1 MRYILGVI
9 VGGLLLYCSGSARAD
24 FDEGLAAYN
33 RGDYSAAIKEFLIL
47 AEQGEADAQDML
59 GNMYG
64 SGRGVPRNYLEA
76 FKWGTLAAEQGHG
89 EAQLSLAMLY
99 AFGMGVEEIDAVE
112 AYKWAVISAGN
123 GVASAENFQ
132 KYIGQ
137 AMSELEIE
145 KAQGLAREC
154 IKNNYEACAGA
165 IAIETHSN
173 GNSVGGEQLE
183 TSGDS
188 RLEKAK
194 IECEELGFTPK
205 TESFGNCVLKLMD

>member
-1 MRYILGVI
+1 MRYILGMI

-33 RGDYSAAIKEFLIL
+33 RGDYSAATKEFLVL
-47 AEQGEADAQDML
+47 AEQGVADAQAML
-59 GNMYG
+59 GAMYG
-64 SGRGVPRNYLEA
+64 SGRGVPKNYLEA

-89 EAQLSLAMLY
+89 EAQLNLAMLH
-99 AFGMGVEEIDAVE
+99 AFGLGVEEIDAVE
-112 AYKWAVISAGN
+112 AYKWAVIAAGN
-123 GVASAENFQ
+123 GVEDAEKFQ